1 MAVGAY
7 APEPVGGSERQ
18 CALLTDALIARGH
31 TVDVVTFRHEAQSPA
46 GRIDGAL
53 TVHRLGRWGPHAFV
67 FKRAVESMLA
77 RLPGV
82 SPARARELGFW
93 LGLPGV
99 WLARAEFLRQLTR
112 FATRNRA
119 RYDLVHVHESGWLAG
134 ACVARWGEQ
143 GVPVFCKEAT
153 APALGPIGFDTPRRR
168 QLDASRRNASAWI
181 AQTDPVRDA
190 LVDSLGKECP
200 VIVIPNAVA
209 IPTLTSD
216 PASERVLYVGN
227 LSQGAQWKGFD
238 VLFEAWVQVIDQRP
252 DAKLTVV
259 GVGDAAPWQAYL
271 AGHAKAS
278 ESVTFMGR
286 LDDPYEAY
294 LGAGVFV
301 LPSRVEGMSN
311 ALLEAQSSGLACVVS
326 DIPGNRAVVSHDV
339 NGLTVPVGDAGA
351 LAEGMLR
358 LLGDTDLRARLGHA
372 AREHMEQRFGLARV
386 VDQLTD
392 LYRSLVEN

>member
-1 MAVGAY
+1 
-7 APEPVGGSERQ
+7 
-18 CALLTDALIARGH
+18 
-31 TVDVVTFRHEAQSPA
+31 
-46 GRIDGAL
+46 
-53 TVHRLGRWGPHAFV
+53 
-67 FKRAVESMLA
+67 
-77 RLPGV
+77 
-82 SPARARELGFW
+82 
-93 LGLPGV
+93 
-99 WLARAEFLRQLTR
+99 
-112 FATRNRA
+112 
-119 RYDLVHVHESGWLAG
+119 
-134 ACVARWGEQ
+134 
-143 GVPVFCKEAT
+143 
-153 APALGPIGFDTPRRR
+153 
-168 QLDASRRNASAWI
+168 
-181 AQTDPVRDA
+181 
-190 LVDSLGKECP
+190 
-200 VIVIPNAVA
+200 
-209 IPTLTSD
+209 
-216 PASERVLYVGN
+216 
-227 LSQGAQWKGFD
+227 KGFD